1 MSSIVPPAASTEAL
15 RLSQTW
21 RVCASISPIPAI
33 VPSARRATI
42 PEMKTSR
49 PRASIIVAC
58 EKTPLGW
65 GRLSERICCLG
76 IGRFSRGARQHRA
89 APSGGFQALDAA
101 ASARDGAL
109 EPQGSKMT
117 TEKPAPRSLPTR
129 LEDRLIVAL
138 DLPSV
143 DAARG
148 IVARLDGIVSFYKVG
163 LWLIFAPGFEAF
175 LDDLRKSGC
184 NVFLDAKM
192 FDIGETVRRGIER
205 VAERG
210 VSFVTIHG
218 DGDIIR
224 AAVDGRGNSAL
235 KLLVVPALTSLDE
248 RGLRELGHSG
258 TVADLIADRARF
270 ALDCGVDGIIASPQ
284 DNPNAIRRRL
294 DAERLL
300 VVTPGV
306 RLAGAALDDHKR
318 SGTPAQAIADGA
330 DYLVVGRPIVQADDP
345 ADMAARVIADMK
357 SCLQRRET
365 RLLST
370 RRQRANRSSP

>member
-1 MSSIVPPAASTEAL
+1 MPAEN
-15 RLSQTW
+15 R
-21 RVCASISPIPAI
+21 PARTL
-33 VPSARRATI
+33 PAR
-42 PEMKTSR
+42 M
-49 PRASIIVAC
+49 
-58 EKTPLGW
+58 
-65 GRLSERICCLG
+65 
-76 IGRFSRGARQHRA
+76 
-89 APSGGFQALDAA
+89 
-101 ASARDGAL
+101 
-109 EPQGSKMT
+109 
-117 TEKPAPRSLPTR
+117 
-129 LEDRLIVAL
+129 EDRLIVAL

-143 DAARG
+143 AAARG
-148 IVARLDGIVSFYKVG
+148 IVARLDGIATFYKLG

-175 LDDLRKSGC
+175 LDDLLKSGC

-210 VSFVTIHG
+210 VRFVTVHG

-224 AAVDGRGNSAL
+224 AAVEGRGSSDL
-235 KLLVVPALTSLDE
+235 QLLVVPALTSLNE

-258 TVADLIADRARF
+258 SVADLIADRARF

-306 RLAGAALDDHKR
+306 RLEGAALDDHKR

-330 DYLVVGRPIVQADDP
+330 DYLVVGRPIVHSDDP
-345 ADMAARVIADMK
+345 ATMALRIIADMK
-357 SCLQRRET
+357 T
-365 RLLST
+365 D
-370 RRQRANRSSP
+370 P

>member
-1 MSSIVPPAASTEAL
+1 M
-15 RLSQTW
+15 
-21 RVCASISPIPAI
+21 
-33 VPSARRATI
+33 
-42 PEMKTSR
+42 
-49 PRASIIVAC
+49 
-58 EKTPLGW
+58 
-65 GRLSERICCLG
+65 
-76 IGRFSRGARQHRA
+76 
-89 APSGGFQALDAA
+89 D
-101 ASARDGAL
+101 
-109 EPQGSKMT
+109 
-117 TEKPAPRSLPTR
+117 
-129 LEDRLIVAL
+129 DRLIVAL

-143 DAARG
+143 AQARA
-148 IVARLDGIVSFYKVG
+148 IVARLDGIVSFYKIG

-175 LDDLRKSGC
+175 LDELLQAGC

-224 AAVDGRGNSAL
+224 AAVEGRGAAPL
-235 KLLVVPALTSLDE
+235 KLLVVPALTSLNE

-258 TVADLIADRARF
+258 TVADLIAERARF
-270 ALDCGVDGIIASPQ
+270 AFDCGVDGIIASPQ
-284 DNPNAIRRRL
+284 DNPDAIRRRL
-294 DAERLL
+294 DAERML

-345 ADMAARVIADMK
+345 AAMARRIIADMQ
-357 SCLQRRET
+357 S
-365 RLLST
+365 
-370 RRQRANRSSP
+370 AG

>member
-1 MSSIVPPAASTEAL
+1 MTNED
-15 RLSQTW
+15 RL
-21 RVCASISPIPAI
+21 
-33 VPSARRATI
+33 
-42 PEMKTSR
+42 
-49 PRASIIVAC
+49 PR
-58 EKTPLGW
+58 
-65 GRLSERICCLG
+65 
-76 IGRFSRGARQHRA
+76 
-89 APSGGFQALDAA
+89 D
-101 ASARDGAL
+101 
-109 EPQGSKMT
+109 
-117 TEKPAPRSLPTR
+117 LPMR
-129 LEDRLIVAL
+129 MEDRLIVAL
-138 DLPSV
+138 DLPTV

-148 IVARLDGIVSFYKVG
+148 IVARLDSIVSFYKVG

-175 LDDLRKSGC
+175 LDDLLKSGC

-218 DGDIIR
+218 DGEIIR
-224 AAVDGRGNSAL
+224 AAVDGRGHSAL
-235 KLLVVPALTSLDE
+235 KLLVVPALTSLNE

-258 TVADLIADRARF
+258 TIADLIADRARF

-284 DNPNAIRRRL
+284 DNPNTIRRRL

-330 DYLVVGRPIVQADDP
+330 DYLVVGRPIVQSDDP
-345 ADMAARVIADMK
+345 AKMAARFIADMNK
-357 SCLQRRET
+357 YG
-365 RLLST
+365 
-370 RRQRANRSSP
+370 